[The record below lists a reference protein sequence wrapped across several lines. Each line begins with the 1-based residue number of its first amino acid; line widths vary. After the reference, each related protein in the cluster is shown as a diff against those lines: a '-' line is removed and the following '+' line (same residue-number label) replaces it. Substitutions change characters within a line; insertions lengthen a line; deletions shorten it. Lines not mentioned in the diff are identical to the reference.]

1 MRSVLVAVVVA
12 VATALHA
19 SVWLFMHERVSPP
32 NASGVLSSVSFS
44 PINPSHNGEVDKTT
58 EKQIRSDLA
67 AVAPYTR
74 AVRTYS
80 VSNGLDLVPQ
90 LASEYGLRVTLG
102 VWINDWEPQNEREIE
117 TAITLTKHY
126 RNVESIIVGNETI
139 FRAQAEHRNN
149 PLYNANET
157 VRDLIA
163 KIQRVKREVS
173 VPVTAAEVPNVWLE
187 YPQLASSVDYIAVHI
202 LPYWEGLPGSAA
214 VDHAL
219 NAYEKLRQTYPGK
232 RIVIAEFGWPSAGL
246 NRKDAMPSPLIQAE
260 VVRDFITR
268 ADALGIDY
276 SIVEAFDQ
284 PWKTNEGS
292 VGPYWG
298 IFNADRHPKFSFA
311 GTVEEPNFTL
321 KVIAAL
327 AIGVL
332 LSIPIFAIPRVTA
345 AQATVLALTA
355 SAIGAWFA
363 NVVDYWVTHYFVLG
377 SQVAMFVGAGL
388 LVPLIMIMKRRVEE
402 LAAIIFGDKPA
413 RLLAQGSGLPEKPPL
428 VSIHIP
434 ACREPPDMLR
444 QTLDSVAQLDW
455 PNLECVVVINNTPD
469 PAFWAP
475 IEDHCCVVGPRFKFL
490 RVDRLQGF
498 KAGAL
503 RLALEHTAPEAE
515 IIGVLDA
522 DYVVHPDW
530 LKDLVPAFADA
541 RVGFVQAPQDHR
553 DADRHITQMVM
564 NREYAGFFD
573 IGMVQRNEVNAI
585 VAHGTMCLIRREAL
599 IDAGGWSSDTIVE
612 DTDLGLSMLERGWR
626 AHYTQRRYGWGLL
639 PSDFAAYKRQRHRW
653 AYGGTQL
660 IKKHWRAFLPGRSL
674 LTPQQ
679 RAQYLFGWLTWLG
692 AESLGVLIAILNLVW
707 MPLVAFLGIAVPE
720 AVLTLPVLATFAVM
734 LLHFM
739 VLYRTR
745 VQAPIFA
752 SLGAALSAMALQF
765 TVGRAVADGV
775 MRDELPFVRTAKG
788 AGARWS
794 LRFPAI
800 WEAVLGGA
808 LLLGSLILHLT
819 NEQQVHEI
827 SIFSAVLLVQS
838 LPFLA
843 AVGIALIE
851 RSPLNA
857 AATWRRLAALPY
869 LPRLPRGPAPTAG
882 PPTGD
887 GIGILP

>member
-1 MRSVLVAVVVA
+1 MRNVLVAVVVA
-12 VATALHA
+12 LATALHA
-19 SVWLFMHERVSPP
+19 VVWLSMHERVSPP
-32 NASGVLSSVSFS
+32 NANGVLASVSFS
-44 PINPSHNGEVDKTT
+44 PINPKHDGEVDKTT

-102 VWINDWEPQNEREIE
+102 VWINEWEEQNEKEMQSAVELAR
-117 TAITLTKHY
+117 HY
-126 RNVESIIVGNETI
+126 RNVESIIVGNETV
-139 FRAQAEHRNN
+139 FRAQAEHRGI
-149 PLYNANET
+149 NANDT
-157 VRDLIA
+157 VRDLIG

-173 VPVTAAEVPNVWLE
+173 VPVTTAEVPTVWLE
-187 YPQLASSVDYIAVHI
+187 YPELASSVDYIAVHI
-202 LPYWEGLPGSAA
+202 LPYWEGLPGSVA

-246 NRKDAMPSPLIQAE
+246 NRKDAVPSPLIQAE

-268 ADALGIDY
+268 ADAMGIDY

-284 PWKTNEGS
+284 PWKTYEGS

-311 GTVEEPNFTL
+311 GTVEAPNFLL
-321 KVIAAL
+321 KMIAGL

-332 LSIPIFAIPRVTA
+332 LSIPIFAIPRVA
-345 AQATVLALTA
+345 VAQAAVLALTGN
-355 SAIGAWFA
+355 AIGAWFA

-377 SQVAMFVGAGL
+377 SQLAMFVGAGL

-402 LAAIIFGDKPA
+402 LAAIMFGVKPA
-413 RLLAQGSGLPEKPPL
+413 RLLGQGNGLPEKTPL

-434 ACREPPDMLR
+434 AYREPPEMLR

-469 PAFWAP
+469 SAFWSS
-475 IEDHCCVVGPRFKFL
+475 IEDHCRLLGPRFKFV
-490 RVDRLQGF
+490 RADRLQGF

-530 LKDLVPAFADA
+530 LKDLVPAFADP
-541 RVGFVQAPQDHR
+541 RVGLVQAPQDHR
-553 DADRHITQMVM
+553 DGDRNVTQIVM

-612 DTDLGLSMLERGWR
+612 DTDLGLTLLERGWQ

-639 PSDFAAYKRQRHRW
+639 PCDFAAYKRQRHRW
-653 AYGGTQL
+653 AYGGMQL
-660 IKKHWRAFLPGRSL
+660 IKKHWRAFLPGGSH

-692 AESLGVLIAILNLVW
+692 AESLGVLIAILNLIW

-739 VLYRTR
+739 VLYRRR
-745 VQAPIFA
+745 VKAPIFA
-752 SLGAALSAMALQF
+752 SFGAALSAMALQF
-765 TVGRAVADGV
+765 TVGRAVADGII
-775 MRDELPFVRTAKG
+775 RDKLPFVRTAKG
-788 AGARWS
+788 GVARWTQ
-794 LRFPAI
+794 RFPAL
-800 WEAVLGGA
+800 WEAVLGSV
-808 LLLGSLILHLT
+808 LLLGSFILRVT
-819 NEQQVHEI
+819 NDQQVHEI

-851 RSPLNA
+851 RSSLNEA
-857 AATWRRLAALPY
+857 ALWRRLTTLSTY
-869 LPRLPRGPAPTAG
+869 LPRLPRGPAPSAG
-882 PPTGD
+882 PPTGGNV
-887 GIGILP
+887 GIVP

>member
-1 MRSVLVAVVVA
+1 
-12 VATALHA
+12 
-19 SVWLFMHERVSPP
+19 MHERVSPP

-102 VWINDWEPQNEREIE
+102 VWINDWEQQNEREIE

-173 VPVTAAEVPNVWLE
+173 VPVTTAEVPNVWLE

-311 GTVEEPNFTL
+311 GTVEEPNFML

-332 LSIPIFAIPRVTA
+332 LSIPIFAIPRITA

-475 IEDHCCVVGPRFKFL
+475 IEDHCCVLGPRFKFL

-503 RLALEHTAPEAE
+503 RLALQHTAPEAE

-553 DADRHITQMVM
+553 DVDRHITQMVM

-612 DTDLGLSMLERGWR
+612 DADLGLSMLERGWR

-692 AESLGVLIAILNLVW
+692 AESLGVLIAILNLGW

-788 AGARWS
+788 AAARWS